1 MSAEESNNYIWMKVF
16 ERPKNV
22 VSRKI
27 AGELFLV
34 PVSGKLADMQK
45 MFALT
50 AVAEFIWER
59 LDGQS
64 SLGEI
69 RNEVL
74 ARFEADKEE
83 VEADMRSF
91 VNELLSEGLL
101 SEVR

>member
-1 MSAEESNNYIWMKVF
+1 MRVF
-16 ERPKNV
+16 ERPKDV

-34 PVSGKLADMQK
+34 PISGTLADMQR

-59 LDGQS
+59 LDGRS
-64 SLGEI
+64 DLGDI
-69 RNEVL
+69 RDEVL

-83 VEADMRSF
+83 VDADIRAF
-91 VNELLSEGLL
+91 VAELVSEGLL
-101 SEVR
+101 IEVRN